1 MPDFS
6 HKIIH
11 VDMDAFFASVEQRD
25 HPEYRGKPL
34 AVGGNKL
41 RGVVAAASYEARKF
55 GVRSAMPS
63 RLAAKLCPH
72 LIFARGRFE
81 AYKEASDIIMKI
93 FREYT
98 DLVEP
103 MSLDEAY
110 LDVTQNKKNIPSAL
124 WIGNEIRQKIK
135 DRTELTASAGVSFNK
150 FLAKVASDF
159 NKPDGICLIKPEDAD
174 DFIDKL
180 PIKKIPGIGKV
191 TEEKMHNLSIFTG
204 YDLKNVSKFFLAN
217 NFGKV
222 GTYYYDLLRHEHYSE
237 VTPHRERKSIGAE
250 RTFEED
256 IASVDTMLESLQSIV
271 SKLYKRLKD
280 KEIFGKTVTLK
291 IKYHDFELNT
301 RSRTMDFPVQ
311 SETELQN
318 IASELLLVP
327 IKPIKPVRLLG
338 VQLSNLNTKPGNNFA
353 LQLTFDFYNESD
365 DAMDIEFVEE

>member
-1 MPDFS
+1 
-6 HKIIH
+6 
-11 VDMDAFFASVEQRD
+11 MDAFFASVEQRD

-72 LIFARGRFE
+72 IIFVRGRFE
-81 AYKEASDIIMKI
+81 AYQEASALVMDI

-110 LDVTQNKKNIPSAL
+110 LDVTHNKKNIPSAL
-124 WIGNEIRQKIK
+124 WIGNEIRKKIK
-135 DRTELTASAGVSFNK
+135 EKTELTASAGVSFNK
-150 FLAKVASDF
+150 FLAKVASDY
-159 NKPDGICLIKPEDAD
+159 NKPDGICLITPEDAD
-174 DFIDKL
+174 EFIDKL

-191 TEEKMHNLSIFTG
+191 TEEKMHDLSIFTG
-204 YDLKNVSKFFLAN
+204 YDLKNVSKFFLAKH
-217 NFGKV
+217 FGKV
-222 GTYYYDLLRHEHYSE
+222 GTYYYDLLRHEHSSP
-237 VTPHRERKSIGAE
+237 VTPQRERKSIGAE

-256 IASVDTMLESLQSIV
+256 IHDVDKMKEALQSIV
-271 SKLYKRLKD
+271 NKLYGRLKD
-280 KEIFGKTVTLK
+280 KQIFGKTVTLK
-291 IKYHDFELNT
+291 IKYYDFEMNT

-338 VQLSNLNTKPGNNFA
+338 VQLSNLNTKPGRDFA
-353 LQLTFDFYNESD
+353 LQLTFDFFNDSD
-365 DAMDIEFVEE
+365 EAPDIEFIEE

>member
-72 LIFARGRFE
+72 IIFVRGRFE
-81 AYKEASDIIMKI
+81 AYQEASAIIMDI

-110 LDVTQNKKNIPSAL
+110 LDVTHNKKNIPSAL
-124 WIGNEIRQKIK
+124 WIGKEIRKKIWE
-135 DRTELTASAGVSFNK
+135 RTELTASAGVSFNK

-159 NKPDGICLIKPEDAD
+159 NKPDGICLITPEDAD
-174 DFIDKL
+174 EFIDKL

-191 TEEKMHNLSIFTG
+191 TEEKMHDLSIFTG
-204 YDLKNVSKFFLAN
+204 YDLKNVSKFFLAKH
-217 NFGKV
+217 FGKV
-222 GTYYYDLLRHEHYSE
+222 GTYYYDLLRHEHSSP
-237 VTPHRERKSIGAE
+237 VTPQRERKSIGAE

-256 IASVDTMLESLQSIV
+256 IHDVDEMKEVLQSIV
-271 SKLYKRLKD
+271 SKLYGRLKD
-280 KEIFGKTVTLK
+280 KEIFGKTVTIK
-291 IKYHDFELNT
+291 IKYYDFEMNT

-338 VQLSNLNTKPGNNFA
+338 VQLSNLNTKPGKDFA
-353 LQLTFDFYNESD
+353 LQLTFDFFNDSD
-365 DAMDIEFVEE
+365 EAPDIEFIEE